1 MAFFPI
7 MQKFIWGFYSLLG
20 KSPLNFE
27 EITHWL
33 VNKRKLSNY
42 ALRYQSQ
49 DFTQILALSTILDLK
64 DSTVSLPCRASGGK
78 LVFLTIFVSN
88 CHLNVNKRH
97 AFLAYLSLLFW
108 SFYGGG
114 HPLQFLRIFWKRKK
128 YFNKKITPHLLTHY
142 KVSLDEIWG

>member
-1 MAFFPI
+1 MAFFPM

-88 CHLNVNKRH
+88 CHLHVNKRH
-97 AFLAYLSLLFW
+97 TFLVAFQWTLHYWTFLTIFELLHVNTLHVIYLFLYILF
-108 SFYGGG
+108 Y
-114 HPLQFLRIFWKRKK
+114 
-128 YFNKKITPHLLTHY
+128 
-142 KVSLDEIWG
+142 